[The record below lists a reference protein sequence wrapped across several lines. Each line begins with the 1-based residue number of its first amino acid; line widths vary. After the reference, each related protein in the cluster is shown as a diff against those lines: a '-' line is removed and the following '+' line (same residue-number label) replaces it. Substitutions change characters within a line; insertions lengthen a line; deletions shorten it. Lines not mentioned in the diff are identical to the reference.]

1 MSVETRAVQRT
12 PIYLLA
18 STVVAMC
25 IAVPASAKDG
35 APVRPAG
42 SSGRLAAPAVVA
54 TGTRIPLSGTGVTPG
69 SRVTIERA
77 RRNGG
82 WRALDVTRADGRGTY
97 RLRVRPRRLARRYRL
112 RAVAEAAAPSAPVR
126 VRSRAVTFDAV
137 GDINLGDGVAD
148 VMGVRGYRF
157 PWSGVARELR
167 SVDVAFGNLECAVS
181 TRGRKVPGKEYNFRG
196 RPGAL
201 REVSRYAGM
210 DVLNLANNHA
220 GDFGTTALL
229 DTIRWVRRF
238 GMKEVGAGARL
249 RTARRPRVVTRL
261 GLRIAFVGFSDIN
274 PAGFGAGPSR
284 PGTVFATPGR
294 VRRDVRRASRR
305 ADVVIATFHWGVERS
320 SRPSARQ
327 RALAGA
333 ALAGGA
339 HAVIGAHPHVLQ
351 PITRRGRRVV
361 AYRLGNFVWSPGSGQ
376 TSRTGILRLRLST
389 RGVEASRFLPAR
401 IAHTRPVLLRR

>member
-1 MSVETRAVQRT
+1 MA
-12 PIYLLA
+12 
-18 STVVAMC
+18 
-25 IAVPASAKDG
+25 ASAQ
-35 APVRPAG
+35 AA
-42 SSGRLAAPAVVA
+42 SSGRLVAPRLVA
-54 TGTRIPLSGTGVTPG
+54 TGTRIPLSGFGATPA
-69 SRVTIERA
+69 SLVTIERA

-82 WRALDVTRADGRGTY
+82 WRALAATRADGRGAF

-112 RAVAEAAAPSAPVR
+112 RAVVAGAAPSQPVR
-126 VRSRAVTFDAV
+126 VHSRDVTFDAV

-148 VMGVRGYRF
+148 VMGVRGFRF

-196 RPGAL
+196 RPAAL

-249 RTARRPRVVTRL
+249 AIARRPRVVTRL
-261 GLRIAFVGFSDIN
+261 GLRIGFVGFSDIN
-274 PAGFGAGPSR
+274 PAGFGAGPSK
-284 PGTVFATPGR
+284 PGTVVATPGR
-294 VRRDVRRASRR
+294 VVRDVRRAARR
-305 ADVVIATFHWGVERS
+305 ADVVVATFHWGVERAG
-320 SRPSARQ
+320 RPNGRQ

-333 ALAGGA
+333 ALSGGA

-351 PITRRGRRVV
+351 PVRRRGRRVV
-361 AYRLGNFVWSPGSGQ
+361 AYSLGNFVWSAGSAH
-376 TSRTGILRLRLST
+376 TSRTGILRLRLSA

-401 IAHTRPVLLRR
+401 ISDTRPALLGR